1 MNVRLLPAR
10 VLPLTHSCHVVFD
23 PAFSRKT
30 TLEHVLHVVRT
41 QPQSSKDASSLL
53 GDPGKCDAGSTRSV
67 DRGDAPPRGAGTE
80 FVFASAQGASTSF
93 GSFLHDDETTV
104 QPLDLTELDWLPPL
118 WIAGRAECEVGKPC
132 VGRLPAGRVG
142 GAPWGRACIL
152 GCVLRCSLGQ
162 ASNLCWL
169 SLLTLQGHYHACV
182 RTSSAAAIVAAVE
195 LHRWIHR
202 WVMGRSMR
210 CKH

>member
-1 MNVRLLPAR
+1 MLRRTMGADQGGEQDGDEALEQVAL
-10 VLPLTHSCHVVFD
+10 VLDVIKFHRSEFFD
-23 PAFSRKT
+23 PAFPRKT
-30 TLEHVLHVVRT
+30 TFEHVLHVVRT

-67 DRGDAPPRGAGTE
+67 DRGDAPPRGARTE
-80 FVFASAQGASTSF
+80 SVFASAQGASTSF

-142 GAPWGRACIL
+142 GVP
-152 GCVLRCSLGQ
+152 
-162 ASNLCWL
+162 
-169 SLLTLQGHYHACV
+169 
-182 RTSSAAAIVAAVE
+182 
-195 LHRWIHR
+195 
-202 WVMGRSMR
+202 
-210 CKH
+210 